1 MRELIPRY
9 MILEEIGR
17 SDKATVYLADSAAL
31 EQVVALKVANR
42 VVHNDAGQ
50 SRLFAR
56 EYAAMSA
63 LRHPAI
69 VDIHDYG
76 VHDGMEYL
84 AMEYFPRGDL
94 KARLKT
100 RLSEAQSLHYL
111 GAIARALSVVHAAG
125 FLHRDLKPPNV
136 MLRDND
142 DIVLIDFGL
151 AYDVSHSLRSTHTG
165 VLRGSPFYMS
175 PEQALGEELSPR
187 ADLYSLGVML
197 YEMLTG
203 ERPFDGGS
211 AIEVLEQHVN
221 RPPSPLPAK
230 LAHLQQLMD
239 ALLAKSPE
247 KRPDSAAY
255 VAEVA
260 QWLLVSAE
268 ERAAAGQ
275 QIKYAQG

>member
-1 MRELIPRY
+1 MRDLIPRY

-42 VVHNDAGQ
+42 VVHDESGQ
-50 SRLFAR
+50 SQLFAR

-111 GAIARALSVVHAAG
+111 GAIARALSVVHGAG

-136 MLRDND
+136 MLREND

-151 AYDVSHSLRSTHTG
+151 AYDVSRNLRSTRTG

-203 ERPFDGGS
+203 ERPFDGSS

-221 RPPSPLPAK
+221 RRPSPLPAK
-230 LAHLQQLMD
+230 LAHLQQLTD

-247 KRPDSAAY
+247 ERPDSAAY

-260 QWLLVSAE
+260 QRLLVSAR
-268 ERAAAGQ
+268 ERTAAGQ
-275 QIKYAQG
+275 QIKCAQD